1 MYRIEYQ
8 ISTRVSTWYRFGI
21 NYLHCCYFSLYFNV
35 LLIFYNILPPG
46 YYLSFAKPHSQPFN
60 HMHMSVKR
68 IATKPVIYYDHIVIN
83 YLVFVILF
91 SVQSM
96 TFALRGI
103 GATQIKYVQHSK
115 WV

>member
-1 MYRIEYQ
+1 
-8 ISTRVSTWYRFGI
+8 
-21 NYLHCCYFSLYFNV
+21 
-35 LLIFYNILPPG
+35 
-46 YYLSFAKPHSQPFN
+46 
-60 HMHMSVKR
+60 MHMSVKR